1 MADLGI
7 KNNRVVYL
15 DANGN
20 TVYKLLT
27 ADGSANQ
34 VLVLT
39 VVVTWY
45 LFQQ

>member
-39 VVVTWY
+39 VVVT
-45 LFQQ
+45 